1 MLQVYFEMAVN
12 VLVAY
17 GKDQAEAESLVEQ
30 AIAFDKLIA
39 PHVRSAEESA
49 DYSKNYNPRS
59 LEEFAKQASKIDFT
73 QLLTALLPGTPEELI
88 VTEPAYFEAFDIIVS
103 DSHFELL
110 KGWMI
115 VNQKLALY

>member
-1 MLQVYFEMAVN
+1 M
-12 VLVAY
+12 
-17 GKDQAEAESLVEQ
+17 
-30 AIAFDKLIA
+30 
-39 PHVRSAEESA
+39 
-49 DYSKNYNPRS
+49 
-59 LEEFAKQASKIDFT
+59 EEFAKQASKIDFR

-115 VNQKLALY
+115 VNQSLRYTSYLSEELRQLGGTYSRYLSGIDEAPPQQKRLIT